1 MFSIYDNLTGG
12 RLSIASY
19 RTVEEANR
27 DYHMNEGHTHVGNIA
42 TKRAERAGR
51 HAAQETT
58 PQPTG
63 EDVDRITEYGMTQRL
78 SRPVRVF

>member
-1 MFSIYDNLTGG
+1 MFSIYDNLTGT
-12 RLSIASY
+12 RLSNASY
-19 RTVEEANR
+19 HTVEEANR
-27 DYHMNEGHTHVGNIA
+27 DYHKNEGHTHVA
-42 TKRAERAGR
+42 AEGDTDFLQSLA
-51 HAAQETT
+51 T